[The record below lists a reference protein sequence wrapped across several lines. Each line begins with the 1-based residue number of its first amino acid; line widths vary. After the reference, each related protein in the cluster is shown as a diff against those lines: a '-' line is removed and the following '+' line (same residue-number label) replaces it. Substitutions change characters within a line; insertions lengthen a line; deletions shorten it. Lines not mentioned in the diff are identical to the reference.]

1 MSYFHRRQG
10 LAELL
15 AQEGYGVS
23 RLEIRLP
30 GKALPSAGHSMR
42 ISRDWWAVLA
52 AAALIVLI
60 KLGAVT
66 RVPW

>member
-1 MSYFHRRQG
+1 
-10 LAELL
+10 
-15 AQEGYGVS
+15 
-23 RLEIRLP
+23 
-30 GKALPSAGHSMR
+30 MR

-52 AAALIVLI
+52 AAALVVLI